1 MASLPLHG
9 ACFCGSV
16 TYTVSGMP
24 VLSAYCH
31 CTNCQRLNGTMS
43 EKFASRENLTN
54 FPKHLPSFIRYT
66 SKTRAFLGPTE
77 SLMRI
82 IWTPSSTPQ
91 NHGKR
96 ADGARTVVATSHLIT
111 PKPVS
116 GPSGVLHSKETPKGG
131 SRIGNLSNQQR
142 IYSTVQGCL
151 TSTTASAN
159 GKDTRISQRG
169 SYDRT
174 HRASLPS
181 QVNVLICL
189 SLLLDRSRPFQTHI
203 HPAKLLE
210 LCV

>member
-82 IWTPSSTPQ
+82 VWIPSSTPQ

-96 ADGARTVVATSHLIT
+96 ADGARTVVAT
-111 PKPVS
+111 
-116 GPSGVLHSKETPKGG
+116 
-131 SRIGNLSNQQR
+131 
-142 IYSTVQGCL
+142 
-151 TSTTASAN
+151 
-159 GKDTRISQRG
+159 
-169 SYDRT
+169 
-174 HRASLPS
+174 
-181 QVNVLICL
+181 
-189 SLLLDRSRPFQTHI
+189 
-203 HPAKLLE
+203 
-210 LCV
+210 